1 MLASYSY
8 ESFEPVKILYI
19 IFLNY
24 DCKFW
29 CVEFGINTLQLC
41 LRNSG
46 MYNPWVLPFKC
57 YRIISWNKI
66 QILEKL

>member
-29 CVEFGINTLQLC
+29 CVEFGINILIHYNYVLEIVECTTLGFC
-41 LRNSG
+41 LLNVIELFPG
-46 MYNPWVLPFKC
+46 IKYKF
-57 YRIISWNKI
+57 
-66 QILEKL
+66 